1 VLDLGGGAG
10 GNALALARAHPG
22 LAITLLDLESVVAVA
37 RERITAAGL
46 EERIGTVAGDL
57 FTDTYPDG
65 CDCVLLANQIV
76 IWSPDE
82 NLRLIRRAFE
92 ALPVGG
98 RLVVFNE
105 FVDESL
111 DGPLYAAL
119 DNVYFATLP
128 TAHSRIYPAGD
139 CIGWAREA
147 GFGEA
152 AFFSGRGWTPH
163 GAVVAVK

>member
-10 GNALALARAHPG
+10 GNALALASAHPG
-22 LAITLLDLESVVAVA
+22 LTITLLDLETVAGLA
-37 RERITAAGL
+37 RDRIAAAGL
-46 EERIGTVAGDL
+46 SERVHTLAGDL
-57 FTDTYPDG
+57 FTSPYPDG

-76 IWSPDE
+76 IWSPEE
-82 NLRLIRRAFE
+82 NRRLIRRAYE
-92 ALPVGG
+92 ALPPGG
-98 RLVVFNE
+98 RLVAFSAY
-105 FVDESL
+105 VDESL

-128 TAHSRIYPAGD
+128 TAHSRLYPPSA
-139 CIGWAREA
+139 CIGWASEA

-152 AFFSGRGWTPH
+152 SFFRGRGWTPH